1 MVMAHW
7 CLSDFSLQSCNF
19 ACLVFE
25 LSSQASYQR
34 GALGCRRRLVGIY
47 REAALD
53 GICMRISKL
62 ARCRA
67 GDGKGRSLSI
77 GAALV
82 HEEKRNQLTV
92 VCFPELHERPV
103 EPKFSLI
110 CGGGFFR
117 LPPIV
122 VCPV

>member
-1 MVMAHW
+1 MDMAHW
-7 CLSDFSLQSCNF
+7 CLSDFCLQSCNF

-62 ARCRA
+62 AKFGA
-67 GDGKGRSLSI
+67 GEEKGRSLTV
-77 GAALV
+77 GAALCMR
-82 HEEKRNQLTV
+82 EASSQ
-92 VCFPELHERPV
+92 
-103 EPKFSLI
+103 
-110 CGGGFFR
+110 
-117 LPPIV
+117 
-122 VCPV
+122 